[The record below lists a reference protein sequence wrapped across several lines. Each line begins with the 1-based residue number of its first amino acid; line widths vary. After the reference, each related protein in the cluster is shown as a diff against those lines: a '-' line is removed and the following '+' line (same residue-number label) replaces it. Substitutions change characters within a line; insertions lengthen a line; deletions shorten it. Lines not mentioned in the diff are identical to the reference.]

1 MFEHI
6 PGINERLLGSQRP
19 DYGVLACGW
28 LPLDVDTFAMN
39 NGGTAKEG
47 VGRTY
52 PGTPADPPEA
62 ADDPA
67 RRTLISAAAGSA
79 PHSSTPLLSAQA
91 PTMLHE
97 KPQLTPAVKVRA

>member
-1 MFEHI
+1 MTLH
-6 PGINERLLGSQRP
+6 
-19 DYGVLACGW
+19 
-28 LPLDVDTFAMN
+28 
-39 NGGTAKEG
+39 
-47 VGRTY
+47 
-52 PGTPADPPEA
+52 
-62 ADDPA
+62 